1 MFAHAL
7 GVSVGL
13 VLLLYGAQR
22 AVDAAIDLARAFGLP
37 TLLIG
42 GTLVAI
48 GSSVPEISTAL
59 YAGLYGAGDFA
70 VGHVVGSAT
79 SQITVGIGV
88 VALLSPLSLERGKI
102 AVYGVG
108 MIAAMGVML
117 LVVESGAITRVEGV
131 AMVALYCL
139 FLVVRVHADEESV
152 TASSD
157 GDPDR
162 PLGHTAG
169 WMVVGFVLVAVGG
182 HLLVAHSEAV
192 AVSLGVPA
200 YLLGLVTGFGTTVP
214 EITIA
219 ALAVHRNEGDIAVGT
234 LLGSN
239 VTDPLFSLGVG
250 AIVGGFAIERVGA
263 TLTSATY
270 MMVAAGLVALW
281 FFLTGGISRRAA
293 VGCIA
298 LYVPTF
304 LL

>member
-1 MFAHAL
+1 
-7 GVSVGL
+7 
-13 VLLLYGAQR
+13 
-22 AVDAAIDLARAFGLP
+22 
-37 TLLIG
+37 
-42 GTLVAI
+42 
-48 GSSVPEISTAL
+48 
-59 YAGLYGAGDFA
+59 
-70 VGHVVGSAT
+70 
-79 SQITVGIGV
+79 
-88 VALLSPLSLERGKI
+88 
-102 AVYGVG
+102 
-108 MIAAMGVML
+108 
-117 LVVESGAITRVEGV
+117 
-131 AMVALYCL
+131 
-139 FLVVRVHADEESV
+139 
-152 TASSD
+152 
-157 GDPDR
+157 
-162 PLGHTAG
+162 
-169 WMVVGFVLVAVGG
+169 
-182 HLLVAHSEAV
+182 
-192 AVSLGVPA
+192 
-200 YLLGLVTGFGTTVP
+200 VTGFGTTVP